1 MSVLV
6 IMIPLSLILV
16 IGAGIAFFWAV
27 NHDQFDD
34 MQTPSLLPMSD
45 NLPRHQASQ
54 VDVAVDADAQSD
66 AQADAQSNVQSDAQ
80 SDAKSEAKS
89 SGHMKGQGAA
99 APSRVPTAAARPDQ
113 ARPTVPHPGGD
124 AAADHPDIQDRSA
137 PAERSANTACSSGK
151 GDP

>member
-45 NLPRHQASQ
+45 NLARHQSPQ
-54 VDVAVDADAQSD
+54 VNAADDGDAQPDGPDAHQQAEQGSD
-66 AQADAQSNVQSDAQ
+66 VPAAGSSATDPVAPNPSGPAPDNDTEASTAQHS
-80 SDAKSEAKS
+80 
-89 SGHMKGQGAA
+89 
-99 APSRVPTAAARPDQ
+99 PD
-113 ARPTVPHPGGD
+113 HPQPVNHR
-124 AAADHPDIQDRSA
+124 AADDNGADR
-137 PAERSANTACSSGK
+137 
-151 GDP
+151 